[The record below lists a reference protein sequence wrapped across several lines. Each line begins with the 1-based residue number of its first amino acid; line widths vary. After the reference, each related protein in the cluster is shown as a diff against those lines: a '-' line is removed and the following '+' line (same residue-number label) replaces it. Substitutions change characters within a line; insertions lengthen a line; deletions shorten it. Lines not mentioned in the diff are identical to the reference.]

1 MNAIELTDD
10 ELYEISRK
18 VLADKLG
25 ASQVQRF
32 IRHCKPGKGDYSVDR
47 HKLLANQPDID
58 TIVRQIQDGRT
69 AREAEERARAKR
81 FAAPQSEIRK
91 MTDTEVYEIGSQ
103 ALVDRLGV
111 AGLIGFV
118 RICQE
123 LNGGPPRHLIENRE
137 DAEGYIELYTATLT
151 LNPKGVEDYIKRG
164 NAYSYIGEHDKAI
177 KDYSEAIML
186 KPNYAKAYYNRGN
199 VYRDKVDFDK
209 AIADY
214 TKAIELNPAYADAYY
229 NRGKLYVEKDAYNKA
244 IEDFSAVI
252 KLEPEHAD
260 AYGYRGTLYSEK
272 DEYGKAIEDFSIEI
286 KLRPD
291 DAEIYYDRG
300 KVYGKKGEYDKAIED
315 FSKTIELN
323 PEFPEVY
330 ATRALAH
337 FHTDKFECAIQD
349 YDKVLE
355 LKPKFVEVYAA
366 RGIMW
371 LHVKEWENAKLDLT
385 FARNLRVNIIAEFH
399 KIYESVADFEQ
410 KNNIQLPEDIAA
422 MLMSWEI

>member
-1 MNAIELTDD
+1 MNALEMTDS
-10 ELYEISRK
+10 ELYEMGIN
-18 VLADKLG
+18 VLTDKLG
-25 ASQVQRF
+25 ASEVPRF
-32 IRHCKPGKGDYSVDR
+32 IRQCQPGTGDYSVDR
-47 HKLLANQPDID
+47 HKMLENQQDID
-58 TIVRQIQDGRT
+58 TIVKRIQKKRT
-69 AREAEERARAKR
+69 AWEAEERARAKR
-81 FAAPQSEIRK
+81 FAAPQSKIRE
-91 MTDTEVYEIGSQ
+91 MTDIEVYEIGSQ
-103 ALVDRLGV
+103 ALVNRLGV

-137 DAEGYIELYTATLT
+137 DAEGYIKLYTATLT
-151 LNPKGVEDYIKRG
+151 LNPKMVEDYIKRG

-177 KDYSEAIML
+177 KDHSEAIML

-199 VYRDKVDFDK
+199 AYRDKVDFDK

-214 TKAIELNPAYADAYY
+214 TKAIALNPDYADAYY
-229 NRGKLYVEKDAYNKA
+229 NRGKLYDAAEAYDEA
-244 IEDFSAVI
+244 IKDFSAVI

-260 AYGYRGTLYSEK
+260 AYGCRGTLYSEK

-291 DAEIYYDRG
+291 DAETYYDRG

-315 FSKTIELN
+315 FSKAIELN

-330 ATRALAH
+330 ATRALAY

-349 YDKVLE
+349 YDKLLE
-355 LKPKFVEVYAA
+355 LKPKFTEVYAA
-366 RGIMW
+366 RGVMW
-371 LHVKEWENAKLDLT
+371 LHVKEWESAKLDLT
-385 FARNLRVNIIAEFH
+385 FARNLRINIIAEFH

-410 KNNIQLPEDIAA
+410 KNNIQLPKDIVV
-422 MLMSWEI
+422 MLT

>member
-18 VLADKLG
+18 VLTDKLG

-58 TIVRQIQDGRT
+58 TIVKQIQDGRT

-111 AGLIGFV
+111 AGLIGFT

-123 LNGGPPRHLIENRE
+123 LNGGTPRLLIENRE
-137 DAEGYIELYTATLT
+137 DAEGYIKLYTATLT

-214 TKAIELNPAYADAYY
+214 TKAIELKPDYAEAYY
-229 NRGKLYVEKDAYNKA
+229 NRGKIYVEKDAYNKA
-244 IEDFSAVI
+244 IKDFSSVI
-252 KLEPEHAD
+252 KFAPEYSD
-260 AYGYRGTLYSEK
+260 AHGYRADLYHE
-272 DEYGKAIEDFSIEI
+272 
-286 KLRPD
+286 R
-291 DAEIYYDRG
+291 
-300 KVYGKKGEYDKAIED
+300 GEYDKAIEGFSKEIELRPYDAETYEERGKIYVKIGEYDKAIAD
-315 FSKTIELN
+315 FSEAIKLIPTFTDAYFERAM
-323 PEFPEVY
+323 VY
-330 ATRALAH
+330 LRV
-337 FHTDKFECAIQD
+337 DKLESAIQD
-349 YDKVLE
+349 FDKISE
-355 LKPKFVEVYAA
+355 LK
-366 RGIMW
+366 
-371 LHVKEWENAKLDLT
+371 
-385 FARNLRVNIIAEFH
+385 
-399 KIYESVADFEQ
+399 
-410 KNNIQLPEDIAA
+410 
-422 MLMSWEI
+422 

>member
-10 ELYEISRK
+10 EVYEISRK
-18 VLADKLG
+18 VLTDKLG

-58 TIVRQIQDGRT
+58 TIVKQIQDERT

-81 FAAPQSEIRK
+81 FAAPQSEIRE

-103 ALVDRLGV
+103 VLVDRLGV
-111 AGLIGFV
+111 AGLIRFI

-123 LNGGPPRHLIENRE
+123 LNGGTPRHLIENRE
-137 DAEGYIELYTATLT
+137 DAEGYIKLYTASLT
-151 LNPKGVEDYIKRG
+151 FNPKMVENYIKRG

-199 VYRDKVDFDK
+199 AYRDKVDFDK

-214 TKAIELNPAYADAYY
+214 TKVVELNPDYADAYY
-229 NRGKLYVEKDAYNKA
+229 NRGKLYDEAEAYDKA
-244 IEDFSAVI
+244 IKDFSAVI

-260 AYGYRGTLYSEK
+260 AYGCRGTLYSEK
-272 DEYGKAIEDFSIEI
+272 DEYDKAIEDFSREIE
-286 KLRPD
+286 LRPN
-291 DAEIYYDRG
+291 DAETYYDRG
-300 KVYGKKGEYDKAIED
+300 KVYGEKGEYDKAIED
-315 FSKTIELN
+315 FSKAVELN

-330 ATRALAH
+330 TIRALAY
-337 FHTDKFECAIQD
+337 FHIGKFECAIQD

-355 LKPKFVEVYAA
+355 LKPKFTEIYAA

-371 LHVKEWENAKLDLT
+371 LHIREWDYAKSNLT
-385 FARNLRVNIIAEFH
+385 FARNLRINIIAEFH
-399 KIYESVADFEQ
+399 KIYESIADFEQ
-410 KNNIQLPEDIAA
+410 KNNIQLPEDLAA
-422 MLMSWEI
+422 MLR